1 MSATTILFM
10 ILGGIAL
17 TLYGVQQVR
26 DGVMQALGAQLRSM
40 IERSTKRR
48 LQAFAAGIAVTG
60 LIQSATATALIVS
73 SFAARGLIP
82 VAAASAVMLGA
93 DVGTSLAAQIF
104 SFGTSELG
112 PLFVFVGMLLVTWF
126 PLNRLKHAGTAIVG
140 LGLMLLGLGTI
151 THAAHP
157 MEESE
162 IIRTIVK
169 SLSDDLPMA
178 FIIGVLFTWLAQS
191 SLAIV
196 LLVMSFAAAGAVQ
209 IDAAFALVLGS
220 HVGAT
225 ISPLLINLKNRDE
238 SRQVMW
244 GSFLMRFSFSAVL
257 LPLLDMV
264 AQHATF
270 FGDVPARQV
279 VNFHTAFS
287 IVRALIFL
295 PLLTPLSN
303 GLKRAFPIMV
313 NKNDPS
319 QPLYLDKRDLA
330 TPSIALSAATRESLR
345 LGDLV
350 LKMLA
355 DVKYIFEHNSQRA
368 QQALMDDDNH
378 VDRLYEQIKL
388 YLAQLASEKMD
399 ATQAKI
405 HIDILMFIINLEH
418 IGDIVVKN
426 MCELAQK
433 KWRNNLSFS
442 KQGWTEISN
451 YHAAVSENFRLA
463 LNVFQTR
470 DPALAR
476 QLVRQKEALQRETVT
491 ASGSHF
497 ERLRQGLLESL
508 GSSSVHLDVIRDLRR
523 INDHLTSVAYAI
535 LEEAGVLQSRI
546 RAEDTKRPDD
556 NQALLL

>member
-26 DGVMQALGAQLRSM
+26 DGVMQACGAQLRSL
-40 IERSTKRR
+40 IERWTRRR
-48 LQAFAAGIAVTG
+48 LQAFAAGIVVTSM
-60 LIQSATATALIVS
+60 IQSATATALIVS

-82 VAAASAVMLGA
+82 VAAAMAVTLGA
-93 DVGTSLAAQIF
+93 DVGTSLVAQVF
-104 SFGTSELG
+104 SLGGSELG
-112 PLFVFVGMLLVTWF
+112 PIFVFIGMLLIAWF
-126 PLNRLKHAGTAIVG
+126 PLNRLKHAGTVVVG

-157 MEESE
+157 MEDSAL
-162 IIRTIVK
+162 VK
-169 SLSDDLPMA
+169 SIIQSLSNDLPMA
-178 FIIGVLFTWLAQS
+178 FIIGALFTWFAQS

-196 LLVMSFAAAGAVQ
+196 LLVMSFASAGAVQ

-220 HVGAT
+220 HVGAV
-225 ISPLLINLKNRDE
+225 ISPLLLNLKNRDE
-238 SRQVMW
+238 SRHVMW
-244 GSFLMRFSFSAVL
+244 GSFLMRFAFSAVL
-257 LPLLDMV
+257 LPFIDLI
-264 AQHATF
+264 ARHADF
-270 FGDVPARQV
+270 FADSTARQV

-287 IVRALIFL
+287 LLRALIFL
-295 PLLTPLSN
+295 PFLTPMAKALH
-303 GLKRAFPIMV
+303 RAFPIIV

-330 TPSIALSAATRESLR
+330 TPSIALAAATREAMR

-350 LKMLA
+350 LKMLQ
-355 DVKYIFEHNSQRA
+355 DVKYLFEHDNRRA
-368 QQALMDDDNH
+368 HQSLMDDDNH

-399 ATQAKI
+399 AAQAKI
-405 HIDILMFIINLEH
+405 HMDILMFIINLEH
-418 IGDIVVKN
+418 IGDIIVKN

-442 KQGWTEISN
+442 KQGWLEISN
-451 YHAAVSENFRLA
+451 YHGAVCDNFRLA

-470 DPALAR
+470 DTNLAR
-476 QLVRQKEALQRETVT
+476 QLVHQKEKLQRETVNT
-491 ASGSHF
+491 SGSHF

-523 INDHLTSVAYAI
+523 VNDHLTSVAYAI
-535 LEEAGVLQSRI
+535 LEEAGVLQSRLREAEK
-546 RAEDTKRPDD
+546 RADD
-556 NQALLL
+556 NTPLLL